1 MAEKTYVIHF
11 KPPESSVQRVRA
23 ATAEVV
29 DGYLVLHSEEGEL
42 AGRFLLEIVEAWS
55 AETIN

>member
-11 KPPESSVQRVRA
+11 KPPETSVQSVRA

-42 AGRFLLEIVEAWS
+42 VRLFLLEVVEAWS
-55 AETIN
+55 ADTIH

>member
-11 KPPESSVQRVRA
+11 KPPETSVQRVRA
-23 ATAEVV
+23 ATAEVI
-29 DGYLVLHSEEGEL
+29 DDYLVLHNEEREL
-42 AGRFLLEIVEAWS
+42 AALFLLEVVEAWS

>member
-1 MAEKTYVIHF
+1 MAEKTYVVHF

-29 DGYLVLHSEEGEL
+29 DGCLVLHNGEGEL
-42 AGRFLLEIVEAWS
+42 VGLFLLEVVKTWS
-55 AETIN
+55 VETIK

>member
-11 KPPESSVQRVRA
+11 KPPETSIQRVRA

-29 DGYLVLHSEEGEL
+29 DGYLVLHNEEGEL
-42 AGRFLLEIVEAWS
+42 AALFLLEVVQAWS